1 MSDSIKQIKAMG
13 ATNIALDISDSG
25 IVKIYFDLNDVRIE
39 AQADIDNSGFY
50 AIQVPGLQGLA
61 KLIAAE
67 TEAIK

>member
-1 MSDSIKQIKAMG
+1 MG

-50 AIQVPGLQGLA
+50 AIQVPSLQGLA